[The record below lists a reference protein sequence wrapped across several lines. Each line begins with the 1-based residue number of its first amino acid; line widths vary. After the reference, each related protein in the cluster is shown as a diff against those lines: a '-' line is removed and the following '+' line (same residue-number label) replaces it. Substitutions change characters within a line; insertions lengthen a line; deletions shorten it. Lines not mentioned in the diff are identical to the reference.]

1 MSKRHRVVRSVVEN
15 PKSPEFQQ
23 AALRLKR
30 ARLRLDYAQS
40 YAKEVLKD
48 IEVPDGHY
56 TYQRALRAESE
67 AIKDYSDC
75 LREYSRR
82 CLDLERRRSKEQ
94 GALVRPPLTR
104 LL

>member
-1 MSKRHRVVRSVVEN
+1 MSKRHRVVRSALEN
-15 PKSPEFQQ
+15 PMSPEFQQ

-30 ARLRLDYAQS
+30 ARLRLDYAQG

-48 IEVPDGHY
+48 IEGPDGHY

-75 LREYSRR
+75 LREYSR